1 MSQDQRGCFDVVLKV
16 LALVMAVGLVICLPL
31 ALAGRSFGRVLFRPA
46 ALSSVV
52 QNSVLESG
60 ALESAMR
67 KSLLSRDWF
76 ESVTTGEDDITRY
89 FEHLSPGE
97 REEIFYALL
106 PVNWIESQ
114 INQLLGEFYAWL
126 EDENPVPDLV
136 LDLVPLKTNLLR
148 GGINAFVE
156 TVVDSWPSC
165 KPEQVE
171 ALQRE
176 FFEGGQ
182 LTKTLCEP
190 PEPLRSRVVDL
201 ATIAF
206 EEQVRLLP
214 DATPLIDDST
224 DHEELFALKEQLRF
238 FRAIMLWGWMLPLS
252 LLGLIMA
259 FVIRSW
265 RDFGRWW
272 GLPLL
277 LGGIGSLLLAL
288 ILSAARV
295 DLIKEWTGSLVA
307 GGPLIEVFTTG
318 LNALYRAGIR
328 PLWLQAMIVIT
339 IGLLLWFISRG
350 ARAKAQVV
358 KSTVTEAPTTVAA
371 PIQTPHGL
379 GGEQEEEG
387 EPPAGIFG

>member
-1 MSQDQRGCFDVVLKV
+1 MSQDHRSCFDTVLKV
-16 LALVMAVGLVICLPL
+16 LALVMAVGLVISLPL
-31 ALAGRSFGRVLFRPA
+31 ALAGRSFGRVLFRPIV
-46 ALSSVV
+46 LSSVV

-60 ALESAMR
+60 VLESAMR
-67 KSLLSRDWF
+67 RSLLSREWF
-76 ESVTTGEDDITRY
+76 DSIRTGEEDVARY

-106 PVNWIESQ
+106 PTDWIESQ
-114 INQLLGEFYAWL
+114 INQLLREFYKWL
-126 EDENPVPDLV
+126 DDENPVPV
-136 LDLVPLKTNLLR
+136 FMLDLVPLKTNLLR
-148 GGINAFVE
+148 GGINAFVD

-171 ALQRE
+171 ALQQE

-182 LTKTLCEP
+182 LPETLCEP

-214 DATPLIDDST
+214 DAAPLIEDST
-224 DHEELFALKEQLRF
+224 THEELFTLKEQLRF

-252 LLGLIMA
+252 LLGLIMTFA
-259 FVIRSW
+259 IRSW

-288 ILSAARV
+288 MLSAAQEGIIR
-295 DLIKEWTGSLVA
+295 EWTAGLSA
-307 GGPLIEVFTTG
+307 GGPISEIFTTG
-318 LNALYRAGIR
+318 LNALYRAGMR
-328 PLWLQAMIVIT
+328 PLWIQAMIVLMIS
-339 IGLLLWFISRG
+339 LLLWFISR
-350 ARAKAQVV
+350 RAQAKPQVV
-358 KSTVTEAPTTVAA
+358 KSTVKEAPTAIAA
-371 PIQTPHGL
+371 PLQAPSEL
-379 GGEQEEEG
+379 EVEQEEEG
-387 EPPAGIFG
+387 EPPEGIFG